1 MIYELRTYTVKPG
14 TIGDMVKA
22 ASTVSRDIRND
33 DYGKLE
39 GYWST
44 EIGPLNQV
52 MHLWSYGSFDERARL
67 RGELAKNPR
76 WTGEYIPLIRP
87 LLVRQD
93 VRLLNAIKPPVA
105 TMVIMKYMSQ
115 KWDVEAISAE
125 VKETGTWRVLTSSLP
140 LDLQV
145 WGSQPAGGDL
155 RNDAAM
161 TTTTPWMMPQRMK
174 VAWYPA
180 EVIILAMGAT
190 VNADPAPKPAAVNPA
205 ASPRWSG
212 NHLRALPMAVPYTM
226 PAPSPATA

>member
-1 MIYELRTYTVKPG
+1 MATASSPKASAMVFSRPMWSETHPQ
-14 TIGDMVKA
+14 IGRQIPLITRSRLSANGK
-22 ASTVSRDIRND
+22 ASTVQPRMVT
-33 DYGKLE
+33 GAL
-39 GYWST
+39 ST
-44 EIGPLNQV
+44 LKSLAIGASWAV
-52 MHLWSYGSFDERARL
+52 
-67 RGELAKNPR
+67 
-76 WTGEYIPLIRP
+76 
-87 LLVRQD
+87 
-93 VRLLNAIKPPVA
+93 AIKPPVA

-125 VKETGTWRVLTSSLP
+125 VKETGAWRVLTSSLP

-180 EVIILAMGAT
+180 EVIMLAMGAT

-212 NHLRALPMAVPYTM
+212 NHLSALPMAVPYTM